1 MAEPWDNSL
10 KTFIN
15 ENPQDFVSWL
25 LEDAQFKKKLQ
36 TEFKTRTIRADGL
49 LEAVQHGKDML
60 LQIEF
65 QSTNDPTIGE
75 RLLEYSFEA
84 KRTHNLPVDSCVIY
98 LRDVGE
104 VPQSPLRW
112 PLPDDRQV
120 SRFDYQIIE
129 LAKVPTEELRQKDLK
144 GLLPLLIL
152 TKDGATH
159 EVVEEVISKLVA
171 AEQQELLPMV
181 ELLSSLVFTSGPD
194 KEWILWRFN
203 QMQNILRETWAYQK
217 ITQEAREEGREE
229 GKLEGLRRAILKI
242 VQKHFPEM
250 ENVTQKQIEG
260 ITNPASLEDSLVNIS
275 SAQNLQEALQ
285 ALIALDKGEKKN

>member
-1 MAEPWDNSL
+1 MAEPWDDSL

-36 TEFKTRTIRADGL
+36 TEFKTRTIMADGL
-49 LEAVQHGKDML
+49 LEAAQHGKDML

-65 QSTNDPTIGE
+65 QSTNDPAIGE

-120 SRFDYQIIE
+120 LRFDYQIIE

-203 QMQNILRETWAYQK
+203 QMQNILRETWAYQEIMQK
-217 ITQEAREEGREE
+217 
-229 GKLEGLRRAILKI
+229 GKLEALHDALLKI
-242 VQKHFPEM
+242 VRERFPEM
-250 ENVTQKQIEG
+250 IEVTQKQIGG
-260 ITNPASLEDSLVNIS
+260 IVNPTTLEDLLVNIS
-275 SAQNLQEALQ
+275 LAQNLQEALQ

>member
-1 MAEPWDNSL
+1 MAEPWDDSL

-84 KRTHNLPVDSCVIY
+84 RRTHKLPVHSCVIY

-104 VPQSPLRW
+104 VQQSPLRW
-112 PLPDDRQV
+112 TLPDDREV
-120 SRFDYQIIE
+120 LWFNYQIIE
-129 LAKVPTEELRQKDLK
+129 LAKIPTDELRQKDLK

-159 EVVEEVISKLVA
+159 EVVEEVINKLLA

-181 ELLSSLVFTSGPD
+181 ELLSSLIFTSGPD
-194 KEWILWRFN
+194 KDWILWRFN
-203 QMQNILRETWAYQK
+203 QMQNILRETWAYQEM
-217 ITQEAREEGREE
+217 TQEARKEGQ
-229 GKLEGLRRAILKI
+229 LEGLRRAILKI
-242 VQKHFPEM
+242 VQKRFPEM
-250 ENVTQKQIEG
+250 ETVTQKQIED
-260 ITNPASLEDSLVNIS
+260 IMNPASLEDLLVNIG

-285 ALIALDKGEKKN
+285 ALVMLDKGEKKD

>member
-1 MAEPWDNSL
+1 MAEPWDDSL

-15 ENPQDFVSWL
+15 ENPQDFVTWL

-49 LEAVQHGKDML
+49 LEAAQHGKDML

-84 KRTHNLPVDSCVIY
+84 KRTHKLPVSSCVIY
-98 LRDVGE
+98 LRVVGE
-104 VPQSPLRW
+104 VQQSPLRW
-112 PLPDDRQV
+112 TLPDDRQV
-120 SRFDYQIIE
+120 LRFDYRIIE
-129 LAKVPTEELRQKDLK
+129 LAKIPTDELRQKDLK

-152 TKDGATH
+152 TQGGATH

-171 AEQQELLPMV
+171 SEQQELLPIT

-194 KEWILWRFN
+194 REWILWRFN
-203 QMQNILRETWAYQK
+203 QMQNILRETWAYQE
-217 ITQEAREEGREE
+217 ILQEGE
-229 GKLEGLRRAILKI
+229 LEGLRRALLKI

-250 ENVTQKQIEG
+250 IDVTQKQIEG
-260 ITNPASLEDSLVNIS
+260 ITNPASLEDLLVNIS

-285 ALIALDKGEKKN
+285 ALVTLDKGEKKD

>member
-1 MAEPWDNSL
+1 MAEPWDDSL

-49 LEAVQHGKDML
+49 LEAAQHGKDML

-84 KRTHNLPVDSCVIY
+84 KRTHKLPVHSCVIY
-98 LRDVGE
+98 LRDAGE
-104 VPQSPLRW
+104 VQQSPLRW
-112 PLPDDRQV
+112 TLPDDRQV
-120 SRFDYQIIE
+120 LRFDYQIIE
-129 LAKVPTEELRQKDLK
+129 LAKVPTDELRQKDLK

-152 TKDGATH
+152 TQGGATH
-159 EVVEEVISKLVA
+159 EVVEEVITKLVTS
-171 AEQQELLPMV
+171 EQQELLPIT

-194 KEWILWRFN
+194 KEWILWRFS
-203 QMQNILRETWAYQK
+203 QMQNILRETWAYQEM
-217 ITQEAREEGREE
+217 TQEARKEGREE

-242 VQKHFPEM
+242 VQKRFPEM
-250 ENVTQKQIEG
+250 ADVTQKQIED
-260 ITNPASLEDSLVNIS
+260 ITNSASLEDLLVNIS
-275 SAQNLQEALQ
+275 SAQDLQEALQ
-285 ALIALDKGEKKN
+285 ALVTLDKNEQKG

>member
-1 MAEPWDNSL
+1 MAEPWDDSL

-49 LEAVQHGKDML
+49 LEAAQHGRDML

-84 KRTHNLPVDSCVIY
+84 KRTHKLPVHSCVIY

-104 VPQSPLRW
+104 VQQSPLRW
-112 PLPDDRQV
+112 TLPDDRQV
-120 SRFDYQIIE
+120 LRFDYQIIE
-129 LAKVPTEELRQKDLK
+129 LAKIPTDELRQKDLK

-152 TKDGATH
+152 TQGGAKR
-159 EVVEEVISKLVA
+159 EVVEEVINRLVA
-171 AEQQELLPMV
+171 AKQQELLPV
-181 ELLSSLVFTSGPD
+181 TKLLSSLAFESED
-194 KEWILWRFN
+194 DQEWLTRRFH
-203 QMQNILRETWAYQK
+203 QMQDILRETRAYQE
-217 ITQEAREEGREE
+217 IIQE
-229 GKLEGLRRAILKI
+229 GKLEALHDALLKI
-242 VQKHFPEM
+242 VRERFPEM
-250 ENVTQKQIEG
+250 IEVMQKQIG
-260 ITNPASLEDSLVNIS
+260 GVVNPTTLEDLLVNIS
-275 SAQNLQEALQ
+275 LAQNLQEALR

>member
-171 AEQQELLPMV
+171 SEQQELLPIT

-203 QMQNILRETWAYQK
+203 QMQNILRETWAYQV
-217 ITQEAREEGREE
+217 IMQEGE
-229 GKLEGLRRAILKI
+229 LRALRQAVLDI
-242 VQKHFPEM
+242 VQERFSEIISFAR
-250 ENVTQKQIEG
+250 KQIDDIQDPETMHRL
-260 ITNPASLEDSLVNIS
+260 IVKMSI
-275 SAQNLQEALQ
+275 AQTPEEALQ
-285 ALIALDKGEKKN
+285 YLFTVDKGEKKN